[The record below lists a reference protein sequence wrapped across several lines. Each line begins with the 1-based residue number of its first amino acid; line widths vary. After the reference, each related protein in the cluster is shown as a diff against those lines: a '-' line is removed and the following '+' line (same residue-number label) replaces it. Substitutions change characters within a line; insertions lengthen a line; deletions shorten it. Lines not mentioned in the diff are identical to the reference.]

1 MRVVI
6 DTNILISAL
15 ISPQGL
21 SNELYQHWLA
31 RKFQLITSTWQLE
44 EIRRVSRYPSVKDNF
59 QPHEV
64 GKLINGLR
72 KHAFVVEA
80 LPRVTYSPDPDDN
93 PIIAAALAANAD
105 YIISGDKKD
114 IQSLQRVAGIKIVTT
129 REFIEDIL

>member
-1 MRVVI
+1 MRVAI

-31 RKFQLITSTWQLE
+31 RKFQLTTSTWQLD
-44 EIRRVSRYPSVKDNF
+44 EIRRVSRYPSIKDNF
-59 QPHEV
+59 RPHEV

-72 KHAFVVEA
+72 ERA
-80 LPRVTYSPDPDDN
+80 LVIDIMPKVAYSPDPDDN
-93 PIIAAALAANAD
+93 PIIAAALAAHAD

-114 IQSLQRVAGIKIVTT
+114 VQSLQRVEGIKIVTT
-129 REFIEDIL
+129 REFIEDVL